1 MADLIDIAKKEIG
14 YKASES
20 NTKYGRW
27 YGIQG
32 PWCAMFVSWCA
43 HQAGVSSSIVP
54 KFAYVPSGISW
65 YKNKGRYKA
74 NGSYTPKRND
84 IIFFGGG
91 SHVGIVES
99 TKGSTVY
106 TIEGNTTNSVARRQ
120 YAKSSSYITGYGLV
134 NQYTG
139 ATTKSEEKKDASAEK
154 ELAHLKKV
162 LKTIEKQKAAP
173 KVENYEI
180 SSVIPNKVK
189 VELLVTHSG
198 KTYQLPVK
206 DGMKVIYE
214 RKNAP
219 GKLTFTTIFDK
230 NKKIYNGDPVSLRVN
245 GKDFFFGY
253 IFTLKPQVDGTIDV
267 TVYDQLRYLKNK
279 NTYMYKKKTSTQLVR
294 MIAKDFGLQTGTLAN
309 TKYAMTRIDDNQTL
323 FDIVQNSLDETLMS
337 TGKIYT
343 LYDDFGKLRLREPW
357 KVNILIDEKTA
368 QSYDYTR
375 DIDNNVYNQIKL
387 AYENKKTGTLELYVS
402 KSSKNINKWGVLQY
416 FEKIDSP
423 KVAKLKGK
431 VLLQLYNKV
440 SRTLKISGAFG
451 SISVKAGCL
460 LPVLMDIYDVK
471 ISRYLLVDKVTH
483 EFNNCEHTM
492 DLELSGGDFD
502 SGY

>member
-1 MADLIDIAKKEIG
+1 MG
-14 YKASES
+14 
-20 NTKYGRW
+20 
-27 YGIQG
+27 
-32 PWCAMFVSWCA
+32 
-43 HQAGVSSSIVP
+43 
-54 KFAYVPSGISW
+54 
-65 YKNKGRYKA
+65 
-74 NGSYTPKRND
+74 
-84 IIFFGGG
+84 
-91 SHVGIVES
+91 
-99 TKGSTVY
+99 
-106 TIEGNTTNSVARRQ
+106 
-120 YAKSSSYITGYGLV
+120 
-134 NQYTG
+134 
-139 ATTKSEEKKDASAEK
+139 
-154 ELAHLKKV
+154 
-162 LKTIEKQKAAP
+162 
-173 KVENYEI
+173 
-180 SSVIPNKVK
+180 
-189 VELLVTHSG
+189 
-198 KTYQLPVK
+198 
-206 DGMKVIYE
+206 
-214 RKNAP
+214 
-219 GKLTFTTIFDK
+219 
-230 NKKIYNGDPVSLRVN
+230 
-245 GKDFFFGY
+245 
-253 IFTLKPQVDGTIDV
+253 
-267 TVYDQLRYLKNK
+267 
-279 NTYMYKKKTSTQLVR
+279 
-294 MIAKDFGLQTGTLAN
+294 
-309 TKYAMTRIDDNQTL
+309 
-323 FDIVQNSLDETLMS
+323 

-402 KSSKNINKWGVLQY
+402 KSTKNINKWGVLQY